1 MIVYLAT
8 GDLTN
13 DIIGD
18 DADQA
23 HNRAFSTNAIPASKV
38 AESFL
43 NYLSILPGY
52 FSAPRGV

>member
-1 MIVYLAT
+1 MITNLAI

-23 HNRAFSTNAIPASKV
+23 HNRAFSTNAIPASK
-38 AESFL
+38 AIESLFD
-43 NYLSILPGY
+43 YL
-52 FSAPRGV
+52 